1 MKSSRTPSFRG
12 WSKLLFCVSAIAV
25 LYAFLPASMPVAR
38 AAIAHCQFDDTS
50 GFLHGFHGK
59 LEDASGCEVRLIG
72 VNWFGFETRTFSPHG
87 LWARNWQ
94 EMLDQIAQA
103 GFNTLRLPF
112 SNQLF
117 DPSSKPQGIDYKLN
131 PDLKGLSGLALLDR
145 IIQGAGSD
153 GLKVILDRHD
163 TSADTR
169 PALWYTDQVPQ
180 ARWLQDWVTLA
191 QHYRGNA
198 TVIGADLASEVHGP
212 ATWGDGNLRTDWRLA
227 AGEAG
232 NAILANNPNWLII
245 VEGIE
250 QYHGD
255 PYWWGGNLE
264 GARRFPVRLSR
275 PDKLVYSAHDYGP
288 GVYQQSWF
296 QVSKPSVLTHTLP
309 AIWQKHWAY
318 LQKDGIAP
326 VLLGEFGGRSVGQ
339 DKEGVWQN
347 TLLGFLNANDI
358 GYTYWAW
365 NADSG
370 DTGGILRDDWSTLNQ
385 SKLHLLFS

>member
-1 MKSSRTPSFRG
+1 MLWIFLSCCLLWTATPANAQG
-12 WSKLLFCVSAIAV
+12 TGYW
-25 LYAFLPASMPVAR
+25 
-38 AAIAHCQFDDTS
+38 HTS
-50 GFLHGFHGK
+50 GNQIL
-59 LEDASGCEVRLIG
+59 DSNNQPVRIAG
-72 VNWFGFETRTFSPHG
+72 VNWYGFETPDRIIHG
-87 LWARNWQ
+87 LWAQ
-94 EMLDQIAQA
+94 
-103 GFNTLRLPF
+103 
-112 SNQLF
+112 
-117 DPSSKPQGIDYKLN
+117 DY
-131 PDLKGLSGLALLDR
+131 
-145 IIQGAGSD
+145 
-153 GLKVILDRHD
+153 KVILNTIKSNGYNVIRIPYSSEMVETNPKPTNFSVFNTGPINTDLQGLTALQILDKIVSFAGSIGLRVILDHHRSEAGSSAEGNGLWF
-163 TSADTR
+163 TSTFSDSA
-169 PALWYTDQVPQ
+169 WIN
-180 ARWLQDWVTLA
+180 DWVALTNRYL
-191 QHYRGNA
+191 NNT
-198 TVIGADLASEVHGP
+198 TVIGMDLHNEPHN
-212 ATWGDGNLRTDWRLA
+212 ATSGGACWGCGSTTNDWRLA
-227 AGEAG
+227 AQRAG
-232 NAILANNPNWLII
+232 NAVLAVNPHLLIF
-245 VEGIE
+245 VEGTDCFN
-250 QYHGD
+250 GD
-255 PYWWGGNLE
+255 CNWWGGNLE

-339 DKEGVWQN
+339 DREGIWQN

>member
-12 WSKLLFCVSAIAV
+12 WSKLLFCVSAIAI
-25 LYAFLPASMPVAR
+25 LYAFLPTSIPVAR

-153 GLKVILDRHD
+153 GLRVILDRHD

-212 ATWGDGNLRTDWRLA
+212 ATWGDGDLRTDWRLA
-227 AGEAG
+227 AEKAG
-232 NAILANNPNWLII
+232 NAILANNPDWLII

-339 DKEGVWQN
+339 DREGVWQN

-358 GYTYWAW
+358 GDTYWAW
-365 NADSG
+365 NAYSG

>member
-1 MKSSRTPSFRG
+1 MESSRTPSFRG
-12 WSKLLFCVSAIAV
+12 WSKLLFCVSAIAI
-25 LYAFLPASMPVAR
+25 LYAFLPTSIPVAR

-59 LEDASGCEVRLIG
+59 LEDASACEVRPIG

-145 IIQGAGSD
+145 II
-153 GLKVILDRHD
+153 
-163 TSADTR
+163 
-169 PALWYTDQVPQ
+169 
-180 ARWLQDWVTLA
+180 
-191 QHYRGNA
+191 
-198 TVIGADLASEVHGP
+198 
-212 ATWGDGNLRTDWRLA
+212 
-227 AGEAG
+227 
-232 NAILANNPNWLII
+232 
-245 VEGIE
+245 EG
-250 QYHGD
+250 G
-255 PYWWGGNLE
+255 
-264 GARRFPVRLSR
+264 RRFPMRLSH
-275 PDKLVYSAHDYGP
+275 PDKLAYSAHDYGP

-296 QVSKPSVLTHTLP
+296 QVSKRSVLTHTLP

-339 DKEGVWQN
+339 DREGVWQN
-347 TLLGFLNANDI
+347 TLMGFLNANDI

-385 SKLHLLFS
+385 SKL